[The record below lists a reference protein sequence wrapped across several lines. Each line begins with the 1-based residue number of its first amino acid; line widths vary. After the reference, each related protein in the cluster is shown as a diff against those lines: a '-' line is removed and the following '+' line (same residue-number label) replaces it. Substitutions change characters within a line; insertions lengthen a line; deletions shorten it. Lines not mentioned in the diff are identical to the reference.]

1 MPGTRTRLH
10 SLDVREYYFIRSG
23 SGQMYL
29 NGAPAGIVHS
39 GDLVCIEAGESQAI
53 ENTGTTDL
61 VFLCVCRP
69 AFHNEGYRDCEPEV

>member
-1 MPGTRTRLH
+1 
-10 SLDVREYYFIRSG
+10 
-23 SGQMYL
+23 MYL